1 MRRVSLGSVTASMRH
16 FTLQL
21 SAAHV
26 LAEHE
31 FVRSVETAVAAYW
44 ALSRATSKLV
54 DALN

>member
-1 MRRVSLGSVTASMRH
+1 MRH

-54 DALN
+54 DALNQ